1 VEHEQKLRRLTS
13 VSAQD
18 IGLSLTE
25 LQIDQLLLYLS
36 QLTRWNQTTNLTSI
50 TAPQEIVVKHFI
62 DSLMALMATE
72 FPWNAAVADIGTG
85 AGFPGVPLKIARPD
99 LNVVLIESNQKKCS
113 FLNTIVGLLK
123 LDRVSVFSGTAE
135 QYEKLSKHPAFDVIV
150 IRALRFEEVASS
162 IKRLIRENGRLVLY
176 RTGPVDRPDIGS
188 GFRVESETSFSL
200 PMNFGQRI
208 ISVVS
213 PSKN

>member
-1 VEHEQKLRRLTS
+1 MEHEQKLRRLTS

-176 RTGPVDRPDIGS
+176 RTGPVDRPDIVS